1 MFLAFK
7 RAGARIRNMSPPTI
21 RELIVIVVILIIS
34 ILLSVPQFKE
44 DSEKLRIWN
53 ETQRNAETAEQVQ

>member
-7 RAGARIRNMSPPTI
+7 RLGVRIRNMSPSAI
-21 RELIVIVVILIIS
+21 RELIVIAVILIIS

-53 ETQRNAETAEQVQ
+53 ETVRNTETAGQVQ